1 MSGITNALQG
11 QKHSCSVENAFAL
24 AGRLSLFPVTQGVA
38 AGLLAVA
45 PLGRSSSWVL
55 ESFCPFFIVEE
66 TTNAV
71 WAEGI
76 VTNTTP
82 LVLHWDKKYRFAL
95 FYIK

>member
-1 MSGITNALQG
+1 MPLQG
-11 QKHSCSVENAFAL
+11 AYLYFL
-24 AGRLSLFPVTQGVA
+24 TTQGVA